1 MRITIIEYGM
11 GNIKSVANA
20 FMEVGAEVTVC
31 STSEE
36 IKRADVLVLPGVGA
50 FKKGMENLHKLN
62 LVDVL
67 HQEVRENRK
76 PFLGICL
83 GMQLIA
89 MEGYEH
95 GKTPGFG
102 WIPGQVVE
110 IQPVEKKYRVPHI
123 GWNDLQILSEDSILF
138 NGLGSNPVCYFV
150 HSYYLKVQE
159 DRKDIIT
166 ATCWH
171 GEELTASVQLDNIL
185 GVQFHPEKSQ
195 RAGVKIL
202 DNFVRFVRQAHHG

>member
-1 MRITIIEYGM
+1 MRITIIEFGM

-20 FMEVGAEVTVC
+20 FMEIGVEVTV
-31 STSEE
+31 SSAPEE
-36 IKRADVLVLPGVGA
+36 VKRADALVLPGVGA

-67 HQEVRENRK
+67 YQEVRDSKK

-95 GKTPGFG
+95 GKTPGLG

-110 IQPVEKKYRVPHI
+110 IHPVEKKYRVPHI
-123 GWNDLQILSEDSILF
+123 GWNELQVLSENSILF
-138 NGLGSNPVCYFV
+138 RGLGSNPVCYFV
-150 HSYYLKVQE
+150 HSYYLKVQQ
-159 DRKDIIT
+159 DHKDIIT

-171 GEELTASVQLDNIL
+171 GEELTAAVQLDNIF

-195 RAGVKIL
+195 RAGLKIL
-202 DNFVRFVRQAHHG
+202 DNFVRFARQLDHG

>member
-1 MRITIIEYGM
+1 MRITIIEFGM

-20 FMEVGAEVTVC
+20 FMEIGVEVTV
-31 STSEE
+31 SSAPEE
-36 IKRADVLVLPGVGA
+36 VKRADALVLPGVGA

-62 LVDVL
+62 LVDLL
-67 HQEVRENRK
+67 HQEVRDSKK

-95 GKTPGFG
+95 GKTPGLG

-110 IQPVEKKYRVPHI
+110 IHPVEKKYRVPHI
-123 GWNDLQILSEDSILF
+123 GWNELQVLSENSTLF
-138 NGLGSNPVCYFV
+138 RGLGSNPVCYFV
-150 HSYYLKVQE
+150 HSYYLKVQQ
-159 DRKDIIT
+159 DHKDIIT

-171 GEELTASVQLDNIL
+171 GEELTAAVQLDNIF
-185 GVQFHPEKSQ
+185 GFQFHPEKSQ
-195 RAGVKIL
+195 RAGLKIL
-202 DNFVRFVRQAHHG
+202 DNFVRFARQLDHG